1 MASKEEIISELK
13 DEIEEL
19 KVKKMRIV
27 TWIMKHPQS
36 DPDEY
41 MQMLFA
47 QSSAMDAYKF
57 VLELRIKYL
66 KGHQEAKELED

>member
-1 MASKEEIISELK
+1 
-13 DEIEEL
+13 
-19 KVKKMRIV
+19 MRIV

-66 KGHQEAKELED
+66 EGHQEAKEVEA